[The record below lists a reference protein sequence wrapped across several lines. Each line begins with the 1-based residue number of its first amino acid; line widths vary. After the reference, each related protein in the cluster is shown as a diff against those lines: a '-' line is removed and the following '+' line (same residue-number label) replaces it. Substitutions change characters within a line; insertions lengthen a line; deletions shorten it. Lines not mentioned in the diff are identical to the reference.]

1 MEEITQSLNSEQ
13 QESRKPRPLGLS
25 KLLIFVFTINIFLLV
40 ILTYSFFSADLLQ
53 ETIQTYLRHNVI
65 SLKTVMITTGIGA
78 MIAAVSLIGIILM
91 WFMRRL
97 GFYLFV
103 FGQIIFIVALLF
115 GFRSFDILNIIVLL
129 FIIMLIGM
137 YLKIMK

>member
-25 KLLIFVFTINIFLLV
+25 ILLIFVFTINIFLLV
-40 ILTYSFFSADLLQ
+40 LLTYIFFSDDLLQ

-129 FIIMLIGM
+129 FIITLIGM

>member
-25 KLLIFVFTINIFLLV
+25 ILLIFVFTINIFLLV

-78 MIAAVSLIGIILM
+78 MIAAVSLTGIILM

-115 GFRSFDILNIIVLL
+115 GFRSFDILNIIV
-129 FIIMLIGM
+129 
-137 YLKIMK
+137 

>member
-1 MEEITQSLNSEQ
+1 
-13 QESRKPRPLGLS
+13 
-25 KLLIFVFTINIFLLV
+25 
-40 ILTYSFFSADLLQ
+40 
-53 ETIQTYLRHNVI
+53 
-65 SLKTVMITTGIGA
+65 MIATGIGA
-78 MIAAVSLIGIILM
+78 MIAAVSLTGIILM

-129 FIIMLIGM
+129 FIITLIGM